1 LYQKG
6 HYFSRGFHKVAGSGP
21 KGSKKGAMEKG
32 GCFLPLKTRKAHEIK
47 GFEHLTKHRL
57 RRYEALAKLV

>member
-1 LYQKG
+1 MY
-6 HYFSRGFHKVAGSGP
+6 SHKIASSSP
-21 KGSKKGAMEKG
+21 KGQGKGAMVKG